1 MPSFFSAFTSEVFRP
16 LATLLIPG
24 AIAVSTW
31 LIAMVWHFASL
42 RQLASNNHT
51 ETSFVIFLVMTFAG
65 LVLEDVG
72 SHFEVWL
79 DDRADE
85 RHSGEHK
92 ICWNRYLRQAFV
104 VDPIG
109 RRYARTLVLRLK
121 FELGVA
127 FGMISA
133 ALGLLWLAFLGL
145 DCKVVL
151 VSGSICLV
159 FLIWNLFEASQT
171 HKILGQTRAELLKEI
186 CIVR

>member
-31 LIAMVWHFASL
+31 LIALMWHFVAL
-42 RQLASNNHT
+42 RQLASNNQT
-51 ETSFVIFLVMTFAG
+51 ETSLIMFLAMTFAG

-79 DDRADE
+79 DHRADE
-85 RHSGEHK
+85 KHSGEHT

-127 FGMISA
+127 FGMMSA
-133 ALGLLWLAFLGL
+133 GLGLLWLDFLGL

-151 VSGSICLV
+151 VSGSICVL
-159 FLIWNLFEASQT
+159 FMIWNLCEAAQT
-171 HKILGQTRAELLKEI
+171 HKILGQTRSQLLKEI